1 MKKISKIIGITGG
14 YGALGS
20 QLIKNYKNK
29 FDFRI
34 YKKRIENEKSF
45 KNWLSKNSDI
55 EVLIHLAAIV
65 SIVNTKKNPKK
76 TLRINSNATI
86 KIIKI
91 LDKAKLER
99 FNYFLLASTSHVYK
113 PSFYELKENSSRCPV
128 TIYGKSKKKVEDFI
142 FKDKK
147 K

>member
-76 TLRINSNATI
+76 TT
-86 KIIKI
+86 K
-91 LDKAKLER
+91 
-99 FNYFLLASTSHVYK
+99 T
-113 PSFYELKENSSRCPV
+113 
-128 TIYGKSKKKVEDFI
+128 
-142 FKDKK
+142 
-147 K
+147 